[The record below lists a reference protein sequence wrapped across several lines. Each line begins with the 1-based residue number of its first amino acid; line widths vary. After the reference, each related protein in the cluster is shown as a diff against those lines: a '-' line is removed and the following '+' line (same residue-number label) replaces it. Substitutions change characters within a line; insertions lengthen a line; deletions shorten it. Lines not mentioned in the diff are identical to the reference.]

1 MDMIPDINAREFGQ
15 LEAEVRNLKRIV
27 EIQAETLK
35 EMNRELE
42 TISHTLSEAKGGWRT
57 ILWLSG
63 ASATIGATIT
73 WAASHIHSRP
83 IP

>member
-1 MDMIPDINAREFGQ
+1 MIPDINAREFGQ
-15 LEAEVRNLKRIV
+15 LEAEVRNLKHIV
-27 EIQAETLK
+27 EVQAATLK
-35 EMNRELE
+35 DMNKELE

-63 ASATIGATIT
+63 TSATVGAIIT
-73 WAASHIHSRP
+73 WIASHLHIKT